1 MQTWHGLGKY
11 ETLTAM
17 LKITGDNKKMAV
29 FATYITNLYGY
40 RLKKISSSEDKK
52 RLRAEYA
59 NRMLSKLN
67 IEIKVINKDKIP
79 DDGQYL
85 LASNHRTIIDPTIIE
100 VALENKKLFGHW
112 ISKKELYD
120 SFFFGLFVRNA
131 GTILLDREKSQM
143 GGFFKDIKVAV
154 KDADSIFIFPEGT
167 RNKSDEVLSEF
178 KDGSQLI
185 AMKNRIDIL
194 PVYIRDRADNILAD
208 AIKDSS
214 IKRVIEVEFGD
225 LISYKDRKIPLQE
238 TYKNRF
244 NIK

>member
-1 MQTWHGLGKY
+1 MTFNQI
-11 ETLTAM
+11 
-17 LKITGDNKKMAV
+17 KIAV

-40 RLKKISSSEDKK
+40 RLRKINSSEEKK
-52 RLRAEYA
+52 RIRAEYA

-112 ISKKELYD
+112 VSKKELYD

-143 GGFFKDIKVAV
+143 GGFFKEIKAAV
-154 KDADSIFIFPEGT
+154 KEGDSIYIFPEGT
-167 RNKSDEVLSEF
+167 RNKSDDVLGEF
-178 KDGSQLI
+178 KDGSQLMAI
-185 AMKNRIDIL
+185 KNRIDIL
-194 PVYIRDRADNILAD
+194 PVYIHNRADNILAD

-214 IKRVIEVEFGD
+214 VLRVIEVEFGD
-225 LISYKDRKIPLQE
+225 LISYKDRKFPLQE
-238 TYKNRF
+238 TYKSRF
-244 NIK
+244 GIK